1 VSEIK
6 VSPGIML
13 LVGQS
18 PAEEDTA
25 LTLRIVSME
34 SGETLRRV
42 RQPIRRGKA
51 IEVIEQFGSRLLLKQ
66 HGGPLL
72 IIDMLTSSVT
82 KMRQEYFRRPCS
94 LIYLYEHDA
103 FLAFRENSASVWSF
117 KGELLREFDDHTLCI
132 PHPDIDHA
140 SVMYITPA
148 QDVLIS
154 LCEDSATDGTEA
166 RAAKHPRR
174 TTELSR
180 AAADDKP
187 AVSIHVSSLFDGRC
201 IARLDAKRVGEQP
214 DTTSICYAEEVG
226 AIITG
231 NEHGRIEIWDA

>member
-1 VSEIK
+1 MA
-6 VSPGIML
+6 PR
-13 LVGQS
+13 
-18 PAEEDTA
+18 AT
-25 LTLRIVSME
+25 
-34 SGETLRRV
+34 RRC
-42 RQPIRRGKA
+42 PPPRRA
-51 IEVIEQFGSRLLLKQ
+51 RC
-66 HGGPLL
+66 
-72 IIDMLTSSVT
+72 
-82 KMRQEYFRRPCS
+82 R
-94 LIYLYEHDA
+94 HDA